1 MFFGLHNQETR
12 ELLKHARECG
22 KKFISITES
31 NMAKKEKIPTHLRIA
46 LDDCDRA
53 IQKIQDRKYVNML
66 KMVNF
71 FLRKKQRLLLEH
83 EIYA

>member
-1 MFFGLHNQETR
+1 
-12 ELLKHARECG
+12 
-22 KKFISITES
+22 
-31 NMAKKEKIPTHLRIA
+31 MAKKEKIPTHLRIA

-53 IQKIQDRKYVNML
+53 IQKIQDRKYTNML